1 MKNLYTEEDR
11 RMENSIARV
20 IRLYFNRTQD
30 RLSEY
35 GLFRGQP
42 PILALL
48 VADDGMSQKTI
59 ADRLDLS
66 PATVT
71 VTLKRMEKS
80 GLVTRK
86 MDEHDQRV
94 LRVHI
99 TAKGREMFE
108 KSEQTMIDVTEEIL
122 DGFTAEERR
131 TFHDFIARMADN
143 MENKMENQD

>member
-1 MKNLYTEEDR
+1 MTTFYTQEDK

-30 RLSEY
+30 HLSEY

-80 GLVTRK
+80 GLVTRH

-99 TAKGREMFE
+99 TNKGREMFD
-108 KSEQTMIDVTEEIL
+108 KSEQTMIHVTEEIL
-122 DGFTAEERR
+122 EGFTPEERHI
-131 TFHDFIARMADN
+131 FHDFIARMADN
-143 MENKMENQD
+143 MEAKMEKKD

>member
-1 MKNLYTEEDR
+1 MKPMYTEEDK

-30 RLSEY
+30 HLSEY

-59 ADRLDLS
+59 ADKLDLS

-80 GLVTRK
+80 GLVTRH
-86 MDEHDQRV
+86 MDERDQRV

-99 TAKGREMFE
+99 TEKGRDMFN

-122 DGFTAEERR
+122 EGFTTEERR
-131 TFHDFIARMADN
+131 VFHDFIARMAEN
-143 MENKMENQD
+143 MESKMEKQD